1 MSIYETLFD
10 LGDKIERR
18 DELAAVME
26 GPSFWGDQE
35 KAKGVIAELKTLNG
49 VIKPFEA
56 LVRQSDDLATLIELA
71 EEDGGD
77 DFDEEIR
84 EAAKKADG
92 RLRGVRA
99 AVDARRAQRPLQL
112 LRHDPPRAPAGPRR
126 ATGPRCSCGCT

>member
-35 KAKGVIAELKTLNG
+35 KAKVVIAELKSLNG

-56 LVRQSDDLATLIELA
+56 LVRQADDLSTMIELA

-77 DFDEEIR
+77 DFDQEIR
-84 EAAKKADG
+84 DTSKKAEADFQEFELHERAG
-92 RLRGVRA
+92 RTTVATRYVCRSTPA
-99 AVDARRAQRPLQL
+99 W
-112 LRHDPPRAPAGPRR
+112 AGPRL